1 MKDINKFANEL
12 FNSSGLSFTPSHDI
26 HDLCKEIRINGDTI
40 SENIVDDKEESLC
53 ELGLSISS
61 DLDIQDIWKYAAIF
75 YTLKEFFGYSEID
88 ENVQSTAS
96 ELSGSWEDA
105 VTILSKKISEKDVI
119 SDADEKDIT
128 DLVDYIIGCMF
139 LGVEAALNDSDDEGI
154 DVWVMG
160 VGSIC
165 DDGHPVGDT
174 IIKACEDS
182 HLIMKYSIREF
193 LGDSFIEALLSLYF
207 VDVDDYRDD
216 DEGVD
221 WDQVSGALKQLM

>member
-1 MKDINKFANEL
+1 MKDINNFANEL
-12 FNSSGLSFTPSHDI
+12 FNSSGLSINPNHDI
-26 HDLCKEIRINGDTI
+26 HDLCKEIKINGDTI
-40 SENIVDDKEESLC
+40 SENIDVDKDESLC

-61 DLDIQDIWKYAAIF
+61 NLDIQNIWKYAAIF
-75 YTLKEFFGYSEID
+75 YSLKEFGCSEID

-105 VTILSKKISEKDVI
+105 VTILSNKINEKDVI

-139 LGVEAALNDSDDEGI
+139 LGVEAALNDSNDEGI
-154 DVWVMG
+154 DAWVMG

-165 DDGHPVGDT
+165 DDDHPVGD
-174 IIKACEDS
+174 IISKACEDF
-182 HLIMKYSIREF
+182 SIRDN
-193 LGDSFIEALLSLYF
+193 LCDSFIQALLSLYS

-216 DEGVD
+216 DESVD
-221 WDQVSGALKQLM
+221 WDQVSGAVKELM

>member
-1 MKDINKFANEL
+1 MKGINKFANEL
-12 FNSSGLSFTPSHDI
+12 FNSSGLSVNPSHDI

-40 SENIVDDKEESLC
+40 SENIDDDKGESLC

-105 VTILSKKISEKDVI
+105 VTILSKKISETDVI

-154 DVWVMG
+154 EAWVMG
-160 VGSIC
+160 FGNPLEY
-165 DDGHPVGDT
+165 DDPVGD
-174 IIKACEDS
+174 IIMSLDS
-182 HLIMKYSIREF
+182 SVRDGL
-193 LGDSFIEALLSLYF
+193 LDSFIQALLSLYS
-207 VDVDDYRDD
+207 VNVDDYRDD

-221 WDQVSGALKQLM
+221 WDQVSDAVKQLM

>member
-12 FNSSGLSFTPSHDI
+12 FNSSGLSVNPSHDI

-40 SENIVDDKEESLC
+40 SENIDEDKGESLF

-75 YTLKEFFGYSEID
+75 YRLKEFGYSEID

-96 ELSGSWEDA
+96 ELSGSWKDA
-105 VTILSKKISEKDVI
+105 VTILSTKISETDVT

-154 DVWVMG
+154 EAWVMG
-160 VGSIC
+160 FGNPLEY
-165 DDGHPVGDT
+165 DDPVGD
-174 IIKACEDS
+174 IIMSLDS
-182 HLIMKYSIREF
+182 SVRDGL
-193 LGDSFIEALLSLYF
+193 LDSFIQALLSLYS
-207 VDVDDYRDD
+207 VNVDDYRDD

-221 WDQVSGALKQLM
+221 WDQVSDAVKQLM

>member
-12 FNSSGLSFTPSHDI
+12 FNSSGLSVNPSHDI

-40 SENIVDDKEESLC
+40 SENIDDDKGESLC

-75 YTLKEFFGYSEID
+75 YTLNELGFD
-88 ENVQSTAS
+88 CLENVQRTAS

-105 VTILSKKISEKDVI
+105 VTILSKKISETDVI
-119 SDADEKDIT
+119 SGADEKDIT
-128 DLVDYIIGCMF
+128 DLDDYIIGCMF

-154 DVWVMG
+154 DAWVMG

-165 DDGHPVGDT
+165 DDDHPVGD
-174 IIKACEDS
+174 IISKACEDF
-182 HLIMKYSIREF
+182 SIRDN
-193 LGDSFIEALLSLYF
+193 LCDSFIQALLSLYS

-221 WDQVSGALKQLM
+221 WEQVSGAVKELM

>member
-12 FNSSGLSFTPSHDI
+12 FNSSGLSVTPSHDI

-40 SENIVDDKEESLC
+40 SENIDDDKGESLC

-105 VTILSKKISEKDVI
+105 VTILSKKISETDVI

-154 DVWVMG
+154 EAWVMG
-160 VGSIC
+160 FGNPLEY
-165 DDGHPVGDT
+165 DDPVGD
-174 IIKACEDS
+174 IIMSLDS
-182 HLIMKYSIREF
+182 SVRDGL
-193 LGDSFIEALLSLYF
+193 LDSFIQALLSLYS
-207 VDVDDYRDD
+207 VNVDDYRDD

-221 WDQVSGALKQLM
+221 WDQVSDAVKQLM

>member
-1 MKDINKFANEL
+1 MKGINKFANEL
-12 FNSSGLSFTPSHDI
+12 FNSSGLSVNPSHDI
-26 HDLCKEIRINGDTI
+26 HVLCKEIKINGDTI
-40 SENIVDDKEESLC
+40 SENIDDDKGESLC

-105 VTILSKKISEKDVI
+105 VTILSKKISETDVP

-128 DLVDYIIGCMF
+128 DFVDYIIGCMF

-154 DVWVMG
+154 EAWVMG
-160 VGSIC
+160 FGNPLEY
-165 DDGHPVGDT
+165 DDPVGD
-174 IIKACEDS
+174 IIMSLDS
-182 HLIMKYSIREF
+182 SVRDGL
-193 LGDSFIEALLSLYF
+193 LDSFIQALLSLYS
-207 VDVDDYRDD
+207 VNVDDYRDD

-221 WDQVSGALKQLM
+221 WDQVSGAVKELM

>member
-12 FNSSGLSFTPSHDI
+12 FNSFELSVSPSHDI
-26 HDLCKEIRINGDTI
+26 HDLCKEIKINGDTI

-75 YTLKEFFGYSEID
+75 YTLNELGFNCL

-105 VTILSKKISEKDVI
+105 VTILRKKISDTNVP
-119 SDADEKDIT
+119 SDADEKDII
-128 DLVDYIIGCMF
+128 DFVEYIIGCMF

-154 DVWVMG
+154 DAWVMG

-165 DDGHPVGDT
+165 DDDHPVGD
-174 IIKACEDS
+174 IISKACEEF
-182 HLIMKYSIREF
+182 SIRDN
-193 LGDSFIEALLSLYF
+193 LRDSFIKALLSLYS

-216 DEGVD
+216 EEGVD
-221 WDQVSGALKQLM
+221 WGQVSGAVKELM

>member
-12 FNSSGLSFTPSHDI
+12 FNSSGLSINPNHDI
-26 HDLCKEIRINGDTI
+26 HDLCKEIKINGDTI
-40 SENIVDDKEESLC
+40 SENIDDDKDESLC

-61 DLDIQDIWKYAAIF
+61 NLDIQNIWKYAAIF
-75 YTLKEFFGYSEID
+75 YSLKEFGCSEID

-105 VTILSKKISEKDVI
+105 VTILNKKISEKDVI
-119 SDADEKDIT
+119 SDADEKDII

-139 LGVEAALNDSDDEGI
+139 LGVESALNDSDDEGI
-154 DVWVMG
+154 DAWVMG

-165 DDGHPVGDT
+165 DDDHPVGD
-174 IIKACEDS
+174 IISKACEDF
-182 HLIMKYSIREF
+182 SIRDN
-193 LGDSFIEALLSLYF
+193 LCDSFIQALLSLYS

-216 DEGVD
+216 DESVD
-221 WDQVSGALKQLM
+221 WDQVSGAVKELM

>member
-12 FNSSGLSFTPSHDI
+12 FNSSGLSVTPSHDI
-26 HDLCKEIRINGDTI
+26 HDLCKEIKINGDTI

-75 YTLKEFFGYSEID
+75 YTLNELGFD
-88 ENVQSTAS
+88 CLENVQSTAS
-96 ELSGSWEDA
+96 ELSGSWEEA
-105 VTILSKKISEKDVI
+105 VTILSTKISETNVT

-154 DVWVMG
+154 DAWVMG

-165 DDGHPVGDT
+165 DDDHPVGD
-174 IIKACEDS
+174 IISKACEDF
-182 HLIMKYSIREF
+182 SIRDN
-193 LGDSFIEALLSLYF
+193 LCDSFIQALLSLYS

-221 WDQVSGALKQLM
+221 WDQVSGAVKQLM

>member
-12 FNSSGLSFTPSHDI
+12 FNSSGLSVNPSHDI
-26 HDLCKEIRINGDTI
+26 HDLCKEIKINGDTI

-105 VTILSKKISEKDVI
+105 VTILSTKISETNI
-119 SDADEKDIT
+119 TSDADEKDIT

-139 LGVEAALNDSDDEGI
+139 LGVEAALTDADDEGI
-154 DVWVMG
+154 EAWVMG
-160 VGSIC
+160 FGNPFEY
-165 DDGHPVGDT
+165 DDPVGD
-174 IIKACEDS
+174 IIMSLDS
-182 HLIMKYSIREF
+182 SIRED
-193 LGDSFIEALLSLYF
+193 LSDTYMQALLSLYF

-221 WDQVSGALKQLM
+221 WDQVSDHLKQLM

>member
-1 MKDINKFANEL
+1 MKGINKFANEL
-12 FNSSGLSFTPSHDI
+12 FNSSGLSVSPSHDI
-26 HDLCKEIRINGDTI
+26 HDLCKEIKINGDTI

-75 YTLKEFFGYSEID
+75 YTLKEFGYSEID

-105 VTILSKKISEKDVI
+105 VTILSKKISETDVI
-119 SDADEKDIT
+119 SDVNEKDIA

-182 HLIMKYSIREF
+182 HLIIKYSIREF
-193 LGDSFIEALLSLYF
+193 LGDSFIQALLSLYS

-216 DEGVD
+216 DTGAD
-221 WDQVSGALKQLM
+221 WDQVSDAVKQLM

>member
-12 FNSSGLSFTPSHDI
+12 FNSSGLSVNPSHDI
-26 HDLCKEIRINGDTI
+26 HDLCKEIKINGDTI
-40 SENIVDDKEESLC
+40 SENIDEDKGESLF

-75 YTLKEFFGYSEID
+75 YTLKEFGYSEID

-105 VTILSKKISEKDVI
+105 VTILSKKISETDVI

-154 DVWVMG
+154 EAWVMG
-160 VGSIC
+160 FGNPFEY
-165 DDGHPVGDT
+165 DDPVGD
-174 IIKACEDS
+174 IIMSLDF
-182 HLIMKYSIREF
+182 SIRDD
-193 LGDSFIEALLSLYF
+193 LLDSFIQALLSLYS
-207 VDVDDYRDD
+207 VNVDDYRDD

-221 WDQVSGALKQLM
+221 WDQVSGAVKELM

>member
-1 MKDINKFANEL
+1 MKEINKFANEL
-12 FNSSGLSFTPSHDI
+12 FNSSGLSINPNHDI
-26 HDLCKEIRINGDTI
+26 HDLCKEIKINGDTI
-40 SENIVDDKEESLC
+40 SENIDVDKDESLC

-61 DLDIQDIWKYAAIF
+61 NLDIQNIWKYAAIF
-75 YTLKEFFGYSEID
+75 YSLKEFGCSEID

-119 SDADEKDIT
+119 SDADEKDII

-139 LGVEAALNDSDDEGI
+139 LGVESALNDSDDEGI
-154 DVWVMG
+154 DAWVMG

-165 DDGHPVGDT
+165 DDDHPVGD
-174 IIKACEDS
+174 IISKACDDF
-182 HLIMKYSIREF
+182 SIRDN
-193 LGDSFIEALLSLYF
+193 LCDSFIQALLSLYS

-216 DEGVD
+216 DESVD
-221 WDQVSGALKQLM
+221 WDQVSGAVKELM

>member
-1 MKDINKFANEL
+1 MKGINKFANEL
-12 FNSSGLSFTPSHDI
+12 FNSSGLSVNPSHDI

-40 SENIVDDKEESLC
+40 SENIDDDKGESLC

-75 YTLKEFFGYSEID
+75 YTLNELGFD
-88 ENVQSTAS
+88 CLENVQSTAS
-96 ELSGSWEDA
+96 ELSGSWEEA
-105 VTILSKKISEKDVI
+105 VTILSTKISETNVT

-139 LGVEAALNDSDDEGI
+139 LGVEAALNDSNDEGI

-174 IIKACEDS
+174 IFKACEDFS
-182 HLIMKYSIREF
+182 IKYSVRDI
-193 LGDSFIEALLSLYF
+193 LGDSFIQALLSLYS

-221 WDQVSGALKQLM
+221 WDQVSGAVKQLM

>member
-1 MKDINKFANEL
+1 MKGINKFANEL
-12 FNSSGLSFTPSHDI
+12 FNSSGLSVNPSHDI

-40 SENIVDDKEESLC
+40 SENIDDDKGESLC

-105 VTILSKKISEKDVI
+105 VTILSKKISETDVI

-154 DVWVMG
+154 EAWVMG
-160 VGSIC
+160 FGNPLEY
-165 DDGHPVGDT
+165 DDPVGD
-174 IIKACEDS
+174 IIMSLDS
-182 HLIMKYSIREF
+182 SVRDGL
-193 LGDSFIEALLSLYF
+193 LDSFIQALLSLYS
-207 VDVDDYRDD
+207 VDVDDYRDN

-221 WDQVSGALKQLM
+221 WDQVSDAVKQLM

>member
-1 MKDINKFANEL
+1 MSYLIAPGYLLIPAMIFMIYVK
-12 FNSSGLSFTPSHDI
+12 
-26 HDLCKEIRINGDTI
+26 KEKINGDAI
-40 SENIVDDKEESLC
+40 EDIDSDKVESLS

-105 VTILSKKISEKDVI
+105 VTILSKKISETDVI

-139 LGVEAALNDSDDEGI
+139 LGVEAALNDSNDEGI

-174 IIKACEDS
+174 IFKACEDFS
-182 HLIMKYSIREF
+182 IKYSVRDI
-193 LGDSFIEALLSLYF
+193 LGDSFIQALLSLYS

-221 WDQVSGALKQLM
+221 WDQVSGAVKQLM

>member
-1 MKDINKFANEL
+1 MKNINKFANEL
-12 FNSSGLSFTPSHDI
+12 FNSSGLTVNPSHDI
-26 HDLCKEIRINGDTI
+26 HDLCKEIKINSDAI
-40 SENIVDDKEESLC
+40 ENIDDDKLESLS

-75 YTLKEFFGYSEID
+75 YTLNELGFNCL

-105 VTILSKKISEKDVI
+105 VTILRKKISDTNVP
-119 SDADEKDIT
+119 SDADEKDII
-128 DLVDYIIGCMF
+128 DFVEYIIGCMF

-154 DVWVMG
+154 EAWVMG

-182 HLIMKYSIREF
+182 HLIIKYSIREF
-193 LGDSFIEALLSLYF
+193 LGDRFIQALLSLYSI
-207 VDVDDYRDD
+207 DVDDYRDD
-216 DEGVD
+216 DTGVD
-221 WDQVSGALKQLM
+221 WDQVSDAVKQLM

>member
-1 MKDINKFANEL
+1 MKDIYKFANEL
-12 FNSSGLSFTPSHDI
+12 FNSSGLTVNPSHDI
-26 HDLCKEIRINGDTI
+26 HDLCKEIKINSDAI
-40 SENIVDDKEESLC
+40 ENIDDDKLESLS

-75 YTLKEFFGYSEID
+75 NTLKEFGYSEID

-105 VTILSKKISEKDVI
+105 VTILSKKISETDVI
-119 SDADEKDIT
+119 SDADKKDIT

-139 LGVEAALNDSDDEGI
+139 LGVEAALNNSDDEGI
-154 DVWVMG
+154 EAWVIG

-182 HLIMKYSIREF
+182 HLIIKYSIREF
-193 LGDSFIEALLSLYF
+193 LGDSFIEALLSLYS